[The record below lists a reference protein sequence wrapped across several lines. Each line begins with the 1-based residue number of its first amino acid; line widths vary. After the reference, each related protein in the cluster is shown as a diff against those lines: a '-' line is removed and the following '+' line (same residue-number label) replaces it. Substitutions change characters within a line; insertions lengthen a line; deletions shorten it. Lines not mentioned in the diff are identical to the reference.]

1 MTIATANSPA
11 SGQISPEDHDALIGA
26 IYECVIDP
34 TGWPAVLARICAAVG
49 GAAAW
54 IAVHYPGQIR
64 SIYEIEVGTDPEQQQ
79 RLRTLYVAASP
90 FIGAVHYV
98 ARADI
103 LSVADAVD
111 YDEFQA
117 GRFYRE
123 WAEPQ
128 GWHDFILGVL
138 AREADR
144 FTWLGICMAERV
156 QPEHKAR
163 VAGLLPHVE
172 RAVRISDLLKLR
184 TDQAADLAAMAEG
197 LATGMILVDG
207 AAEVRGVNAAARQLI
222 SSHPELGLVNG
233 RLRLPAD
240 AAGTAIRAA
249 IQACAEARQ
258 EASGATVLIEDEA
271 GEGLLVHVMPLTPP
285 QDGRSGAAVAALF
298 LTDPAAPGRAPVD
311 AFVTRY
317 GLTPSETRVLV
328 ALLEGK
334 NPRAIAAAQG
344 VAMPTVRTH
353 LRRIYEKTGAAGQA
367 DVVRLVAGM
376 STAL

>member
-1 MTIATANSPA
+1 MTIATANGPA
-11 SGQISPEDHDALIGA
+11 PGQLSPEDHDALIGA
-26 IYECVIDP
+26 IYECVIEP

-54 IAVHYPGQIR
+54 IAVHYPGQVR

-79 RLRTLYVAASP
+79 RLRTRYVAASP

-111 YDEFQA
+111 YDEFCS

-144 FTWLGICMAERV
+144 FTWLGICMGERV
-156 QPEHKAR
+156 RPEHKSR
-163 VAGLLPHVE
+163 VAVLLPHVE

-184 TDQAADLAAMAEG
+184 TDQAADLAAMAES

-207 AAEVRGVNAAARQLI
+207 TAEVRGINAAARQLI
-222 SSHPELGLVNG
+222 ASHPELGLVG
-233 RLRLPAD
+233 ARLRLPGD
-240 AAGTAIRAA
+240 AAGTAVRAA

-258 EASGATVLIEDEA
+258 DASGATVLIDGAEQD
-271 GEGLLVHVMPLTPP
+271 GLLVHVMPLTCP
-285 QDGRSGAAVAALF
+285 QDGRPGAAVAALF
-298 LTDPAAPGRAPVD
+298 LTNPAAPSRAPVE
-311 AFVTRY
+311 AFVSHY

-367 DVVRLVAGM
+367 DVVRLVASLGA
-376 STAL
+376 SL